1 MSDKHN
7 KSSQEKCMD
16 EELHSEGNENGVGSS
31 SESEG
36 ELQHKKHR
44 TRTPSPHP
52 VPPSFMV
59 TASPPKFIS
68 FEDLMTAANGL
79 KNMTL
84 AHEIAVDNNFKLE
97 KLEIPAN
104 SVQRQVKEIMHKA
117 FWDALE
123 TKLREDP
130 PDYTHALVLIQE
142 VKENLFSLLLPQ
154 HARLRAQID
163 EVLDMELIQQKMD
176 NDAFDIFYYSD
187 YVVTIMA
194 KLCAPARDERISHV
208 REIKEVVPLFKEI
221 FEVLD
226 LMKMDMAN
234 FTIQQMRPYI
244 QQQSVDYE
252 RKKFQE
258 FLEKQREAGVD
269 GLEFTKEW
277 LKRSFDRLQQEAGQ
291 TPLEGATQNTPVTP
305 AAVMNGAYM
314 ELLNWDENNVYPETL
329 LIDQTRFMD
338 LGEKT
343 RRLTLISSTLLVTYN
358 TVGSPISGVQSLKE
372 RLKTQICTILEG
384 VPDRDLSC
392 ALENVGEQIHKEVNM
407 YLKEHGFTQRDEGQ
421 KGNLLG
427 QVRGLTTPDNPVLSV
442 MSKRVLTFIA
452 LALFSRHT
460 EPLKVPPGLSV
471 VEKELSQI
479 CGSFLRLIS
488 HNRAV
493 FGSNYAEIIGAL
505 IMRKPNLSS

>member
-1 MSDKHN
+1 MSEDN
-7 KSSQEKCMD
+7 KSRPEKCID
-16 EELHSEGNENGVGSS
+16 EELHSEGADNGLGSS
-31 SESEG
+31 SESEN

-44 TRTPSPHP
+44 TRSPSPSP
-52 VPPSFMV
+52 VPPSFMA
-59 TASPPKFIS
+59 TASPPKFVS

-97 KLEIPAN
+97 KLEIPVN

-130 PDYTHALVLIQE
+130 PDFTHALVLIQE

-163 EVLDMELIQQKMD
+163 EVLDIDLIQQKMD

-208 REIKEVVPLFKEI
+208 RETKEVVPLFKEI

-244 QQQSVDYE
+244 QQQSVEYE

-258 FLEKQREAGVD
+258 FLEKQKEVGVD

-277 LKRSFDRLQQEAGQ
+277 LKRSFERLQHEAGQ
-291 TPLEGATQNTPVTP
+291 TPLEGATQNAPVTP

-338 LGEKT
+338 LGDKT
-343 RRLTLISSTLLVTYN
+343 RRLTLISSALLVTYN

-384 VPDRDLSC
+384 VLDRDLSS
-392 ALENVGEQIHKEVNM
+392 ALENVGEQIHKEVNA
-407 YLKEHGFTQRDEGQ
+407 YLKDHGFTQRDEEQ
-421 KGNLLG
+421 KGTILG
-427 QVRGLTTPDNPVLSV
+427 QVKGLTTPDHPVLSV

-460 EPLKVPPGLSV
+460 EPLKVPPGMSV

-493 FGSNYAEIIGAL
+493 FGSFYAEIIGAL
-505 IMRKPNLSS
+505 VMRKPDLSS